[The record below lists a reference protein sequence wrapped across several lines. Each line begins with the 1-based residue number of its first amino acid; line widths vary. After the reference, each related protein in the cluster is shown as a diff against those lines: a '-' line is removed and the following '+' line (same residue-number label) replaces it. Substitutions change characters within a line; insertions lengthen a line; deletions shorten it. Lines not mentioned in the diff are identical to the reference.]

1 MTFYQELQLNSAGSK
16 ELIRQAQDKK
26 EKWRHILIYN
36 FKVYL
41 VVAFCFAVVTIYSM
55 IFGSDNSVAGVVV
68 LLALMVL
75 RQVDFG
81 IKTSH
86 GVGVIFLIFGIL
98 AAGPRLSNM
107 LSPVPAFCVNVICI
121 LGIMVLGCHNVL
133 MSNQSTFVL
142 AYLLLQGYDVTGHS
156 YMTRITGL
164 ALGATVCALV
174 FHIRHRGRVYK
185 RSFSHLFREFSLYSA
200 RTQWYIRL
208 TLGVSSAM
216 LIASLLHIPRVMWV
230 GIASM
235 SVLLPFAE
243 DLKYRVRRRAPFNIL
258 GCAIFLL
265 LYTLL
270 PKSMYAFI
278 GLIGGIGV
286 GYSAGYSWQTVFNT
300 FGALAIAS
308 DVFGLGAAILLRI
321 AANVFA
327 SLYSL
332 IFNSIIQRVQSW
344 ISGVSQGRSALNDVG

>member
-164 ALGATVCALV
+164 ALGAAVCALV

-258 GCAIFLL
+258 GCAI
-265 LYTLL
+265 
-270 PKSMYAFI
+270 